1 MLNRD
6 EAKALRGVSQRFALI
21 DANQDGRISR
31 AELAQ
36 YRQQSKRRQRA
47 GTQSPAAMT
56 SLSEQPAEQG
66 RRR

>member
-1 MLNRD
+1 
-6 EAKALRGVSQRFALI
+6 VSQRFALI

-36 YRQQSKRRQRA
+36 YRQQSKRRHRA